1 MRDVEHKWLEHDGN
15 APFIETR
22 RTPDIENMD
31 PEQYRQSITQLVL
44 AFVSVKITIA
54 ITKSIVMRNAVC
66 YSMNTSL
73 SEIQAD
79 IQRLANQQNQIQ
91 QQHLMSQHQKQMQH
105 QLQQLQSLSQQHM
118 QVRMPEVHPASH
130 HIVSFSNFYLA
141 DLRNAT
147 DESVNAQIA
156 RSATITVLF
165 ARSAASAKENVGP
178 TGTHSKSGQ

>member
-1 MRDVEHKWLEHDGN
+1 
-15 APFIETR
+15 
-22 RTPDIENMD
+22 MD

-44 AFVSVKITIA
+44 AFAPVKITIG
-54 ITKSIVMRNAVC
+54 ITKSIVTRNVVC
-66 YSMNTSL
+66 YRMNNSL

-130 HIVSFSNFYLA
+130 HIVSCLFSNFCFA
-141 DLRNAT
+141 DLRDA
-147 DESVNAQIA
+147 DESDNAQIA
-156 RSATITVLF
+156 RSATVTILL
-165 ARSAASAKENVGP
+165 ARSAASPKENVGP
-178 TGTHSKSGQ
+178 TGTHSKFGQ